1 MTGWYTFDTLVHMT
15 TLKKRIQITLNPEA
29 EKFISAISKRDK
41 LPVGTKAA
49 QLIEMA
55 LEIEEDAYWGKM
67 AEERLKNTKTFY
79 SHEQV
84 LKRLQNKANKK

>member
-1 MTGWYTFDTLVHMT
+1 MT
-15 TLKKRIQITLNPEA
+15 TLKKRIQITLNTEA

-41 LPVGTKAA
+41 MPVGTKAA

-79 SHEQV
+79 THEQV
-84 LKRLQNKANKK
+84 LNRLQNKTNKK